1 MSNLNCGEKFWG
13 CKNYKN
19 SFDKGCSF
27 FKLLDDD
34 VIDERYI
41 KIEKQKKKNIKLK
54 IELENTK
61 KLLRMSLFFWFD
73 MLWDVVDIR
82 DSFNVE
88 KHINL
93 EWILFEV
100 V

>member
-1 MSNLNCGEKFWG
+1 MSNPNCGEKFWG
-13 CKNYKN
+13 CKNYKH

-34 VIDERYI
+34 VIDERDI
-41 KIEKQKKKNIKLK
+41 KIEKQKKKNKKLK

-82 DSFNVE
+82 DSFSV
-88 KHINL
+88 HINL